1 MHTVQYYHA
10 VRQLRSFDLRLSYSI
25 GGFMYGM
32 REKKETQKISYFEV
46 SCREG
51 FAKMNGTKKAICVQ
65 LWCNVITLRMFN
77 FISLH
82 VRVVDQSVLN
92 MKRSSCKL
100 LSSTPPFFFFTTQ
113 QNFRYQVSFFIKVLK
128 DNNSSVLLYQLQ

>member
-1 MHTVQYYHA
+1 MHKVLPLYPLVQE
-10 VRQLRSFDLRLSYSI
+10 LRSFDLRLLSYSI
-25 GGFMYGM
+25 GGAYVC
-32 REKKETQKISYFEV
+32 EKKRKLKFPVLKYSI
-46 SCREG
+46 
-51 FAKMNGTKKAICVQ
+51 AKMNGTKKAICVQ